1 MSIPSRALEIAL
13 MNLKIVLLR
22 EAVRSGGKF
31 TNVDEIPEGFLV
43 TDLHERKFIINI
55 REDSQ

>member
-1 MSIPSRALEIAL
+1 MSIPSRALEIAR

-22 EAVRSGGKF
+22 EAVGTGGKF

-43 TDLHERKFIINI
+43 TDPQERRFIVNI
-55 REDSQ
+55 KEDSQ